1 MLTASMTAQCAPQA
15 VLRSRKIPYKCISHN
30 PWEWLECQSRWG
42 EGRAQ
47 DLSSNTPKT
56 FKKNHTISIFNRHDK
71 WILPIHVTFQKQ
83 VIIARAHSVLLFAGR
98 NYKKGHGITGKVITS
113 IPSPGAIK
121 MTDAGHLKSSA
132 KLCKDKFII
141 HLDPCTWKYNWNE
154 KSINQKY
161 YQCLLRVWKAKYLNT
176 KSQHE
181 STNYSTEIEHDSVL
195 RGNKTKSSIIKGTFL
210 EAIHLLL

>member
-1 MLTASMTAQCAPQA
+1 M
-15 VLRSRKIPYKCISHN
+15 KIPNKGIFHK
-30 PWEWLECQSRWG
+30 PWKGLECQPRWG
-42 EGRAQ
+42 EGWEQ
-47 DLSSNTPKT
+47 DLPSNTPKI
-56 FKKNHTISIFNRHDK
+56 FKKNCTISLFNRSDK
-71 WILPIHVTFQKQ
+71 LILPVHVKFQKQ
-83 VIIARAHSVLLFAGR
+83 VIIARAHSVLLSACR
-98 NYKKGHGITGKVITS
+98 TYKKGHGITGKVITS

-154 KSINQKY
+154 QSINQRY

-176 KSQHE
+176 KSRHQ
-181 STNYSTEIEHDSVL
+181 STNYSTEIEHDGVL